1 MKDSLVVGYVPYSR
15 DLSHPGDRRRLVVW
29 ANSKNL
35 KLNISDP
42 LKSDILVLSC
52 ESNFNYWIKKAEC
65 PVIIDLIDGYLGEKT
80 HWLKDIGR
88 NVIRSFNG
96 TSNLKYI
103 TFTRA
108 LKIACKSS
116 DAIIVSTQEQS
127 ETIKAFNE
135 NIYEILDDHSEL
147 SNGLIKIN
155 QYSENSEVRNF
166 IFWEGFGYTLK
177 HFKLISSELDDYLNS
192 SSYRLCLVTNLTFAR
207 WGGYIGQV
215 STEDLIKKWFPKSF
229 NKIIV
234 VSWSIENLVMY
245 ANKSRFA
252 IIPIDTSDTFANLKP
267 ENKLLGLW
275 SLNLPVIFSDTPAY
289 RRVASQANLI
299 FAISQA
305 DGWAEALVSSE
316 KIRSENYLISANKYL
331 ETHHSQSILIQKWDN
346 AIRNTMSHTKSN
358 SE

>member
-1 MKDSLVVGYVPYSR
+1 MKDSLVVGYVPYSK

-29 ANSKNL
+29 ANSKKL
-35 KLNISDP
+35 QLNISDP
-42 LKSDILVLSC
+42 LKSDVLVLSC
-52 ESNFNYWIKKAEC
+52 GSNFNYWIKKAEC
-65 PVIIDLIDGYLGEKT
+65 PVIIDLIHGYMGEKT
-80 HWLKDIGR
+80 FWLKEFRR

-116 DAIIVSTQEQS
+116 DAVIVSTPEQGK
-127 ETIKAFNE
+127 TIESLNDR
-135 NIYEILDDHSEL
+135 IYAILDDHTEL
-147 SNGLIKIN
+147 GNGLIRIN
-155 QYSENSEVRNF
+155 PYIANSEMREL

-177 HFKLISSELDDYLNS
+177 HFKLISSELDDFLHS
-192 SSYRLCLVTNLTFAR
+192 SKYRLCLVTNRTFAR
-207 WGGYIGQV
+207 WGGYIGRI
-215 STEDLIKKWFPKSF
+215 STGDLVKKWFPKSF

-234 VSWSIENLVMY
+234 VPWSIENLVMY
-245 ANKSRFA
+245 ANRSRFA
-252 IIPIDTSDTFANLKP
+252 IIPIDTRDTFANLKP

-299 FAISQA
+299 FAISQEN
-305 DGWAEALVSSE
+305 DWANALANSE
-316 KIRSENYLISANKYL
+316 KICSESYLVSAKKYL
-331 ETHHSQSILIQKWDN
+331 ENYHSQSILIQKWEN
-346 AIRNTMSHTKSN
+346 VIRNTIIYTKSN